1 MTQTPA
7 EMLYH
12 GIQLT
17 RPLLRNITKRVEA
30 DLEGTG
36 ITVGQRAIMEVLLLT
51 GPATAPDL
59 TRILELK
66 RQFIGRELKDMAAKG
81 MVTTTPNPNRKGAH
95 IYELTAE
102 SERTIKALR
111 DQGLKE
117 IAVFAERYSLEEIE
131 AFLRI
136 QKAINDEFA

>member
-7 EMLYH
+7 EMLYE

-17 RPLLRNITKRVEA
+17 RPLLRNITKRVEQ
-30 DLEGTG
+30 DLAGTG
-36 ITVGQRAIMEVLLLT
+36 ITVGQRAIMEALLLT

-59 TRILELK
+59 ARILDLK
-66 RQFIGRELKDMAAKG
+66 RQFIGRELKDMLSKG
-81 MVTTTPNPNRKGAH
+81 MVKAAPNPARKGAL
-95 IYELTAE
+95 IYRLTAT
-102 SERTIKALR
+102 SAQTIRTMREK
-111 DQGLKE
+111 GLQE
-117 IAVFAERYSLEEIE
+117 IAVFAERYTVEEIR